1 MGAVETT
8 SGPVLGTTVR
18 EPDRRTVDVYRG
30 IPFARP
36 PVRALRF
43 AAPEPPEHWTEPRDA
58 TRFGPSAP
66 QPTTNILNGLVP
78 GMTVAETSEDCLT
91 LNVWTPAASGA
102 GGKPVMVWLHGGSF
116 QLGGS
121 SLPTYDAA
129 RLAADGDVVVV
140 SCNYRLGALGF
151 CALDAPNCGLL
162 DQIAA
167 LRWVRDNVASFGG
180 DPGNVTIFGESAGG
194 GCVLH
199 LLAAPAARGLFHRAI
214 AQSGAT
220 DFTLTP
226 DRAAEVA
233 RRFAACLGTEPDDL
247 GALRAVP
254 VERILAAQDEAAAA
268 LLPTVGLMPFHPA
281 ADGTVVTTAPDVA
294 IDAGA
299 ADGVDLVIGVTADEM
314 RLFLD
319 PATFPADHETLVR
332 YAGRLRDGV
341 PAAALVDVYARTAR
355 PHRASPADLWADM
368 TTDVQ
373 MSLPARRVADA
384 HARRGNR
391 TYGYVFTWAAA
402 AHDGALRACHAVD
415 LPFTFGTFDRE
426 GWHAFVGGGTEAE
439 ALSTRMRAAWCAFA
453 RDGEPGWPRYEPPGR
468 TTMLLG
474 RECRTV
480 DDPAGERLDAWSGER
495 LRGG

>member
-1 MGAVETT
+1 MGVVDTT
-8 SGPVLGTTVR
+8 SGPVLGAVVR
-18 EPDRRTVDVYRG
+18 ERDRRAVDVFRG

-36 PVRALRF
+36 PVGALRF
-43 AAPEPPEHWTEPRDA
+43 AAPEAPDPWREPRDA
-58 TRFGPSAP
+58 SRFGPSAP
-66 QPTTNILNGLVP
+66 QRPTNVLNGLVP
-78 GMTVAETSEDCLT
+78 GMTVGETSEDCLT
-91 LNVWTPAASGA
+91 LNVWTPAVNAGA
-102 GGKPVMVWLHGGSF
+102 RRPVLVWLHGGAF

-121 SLPTYDAA
+121 SLATYDGM

-167 LRWVRDNVASFGG
+167 LRWVRDNIAAFGG
-180 DPGNVTIFGESAGG
+180 DPSRVTIFGESAGG

-199 LLAAPAARGLFHRAI
+199 LLAAPAARGLFQRAI

-226 DRAAEVA
+226 QRAAEVA
-233 RRFAACLGTEPDDL
+233 ARFAECLGAGPGDL
-247 GALRAVP
+247 DALRAVP

-268 LLPTVGLMPFHPA
+268 LLPSVGLMPFHPV
-281 ADGTVVTTAPDVA
+281 ADGAVVTASPDVA
-294 IDAGA
+294 IARGS
-299 ADGVDLVIGVTADEM
+299 ADGVDLVIGITADEM

-319 PATFPADHETLVR
+319 PSTFPADRVTLARHVT
-332 YAGRLRDGV
+332 RLRDE
-341 PAAALVDVYARTAR
+341 VDVDAVVDTYTRTAR
-355 PHRASPADLWADM
+355 PHRASPADLWSDM

-373 MSLPARRVADA
+373 MSLPARRVADG

-391 TYGYVFTWAAA
+391 TYGYVFTWPAA

-453 RDGEPGWPRYEPPGR
+453 RDGEPGWARYEPPVR

-480 DDPAGERLDAWSGER
+480 DDPGGERLDSWSG
-495 LRGG
+495 